1 MMNKYYTTFLTG
13 CFLLLAAPLL
23 AQQDLYHWR
32 VGAYVGSMTYYG
44 DLNTKILPGE
54 LAPEQLGLGVAIE
67 RVLSDDFSG
76 KLLYTQG
83 QFRANDR
90 TDNTFLERSLNAQ
103 TDIRDYSF
111 LLTYYLDNDRFLE
124 RKSFLSP
131 YLSLG
136 IGYTSFDVYGDL
148 LDAQGMPYHYWS
160 DNTIRSIAEG
170 APGAGQATIVEQDG
184 EYETE
189 LSGLQTEQSYSTE
202 TFNIPIALGLKFR
215 LGDRINLNLE
225 VMARYTFTDY
235 LDDVGGDYRS
245 EYSNDLQQLA
255 ANPTGREA
263 TQRGD
268 SPSINDF
275 YTFTSVSLHYNFS
288 RRDYVYR
295 APKIYATGDQVNLYT
310 VPEER
315 TEVVTRPDTVASV
328 DLEWNALMSE
338 EHTLSDSIRIV
349 PTTVGTDTFLT
360 VLQPRAI
367 DTTAIN
373 TLEDQPPALDTLANI
388 DLPDTLMGVE
398 ALMPLSDSLAISF
411 DQDSLQQDTLMH
423 VVRYNLDSLGEKIA
437 LDTVATLN
445 MAQPSDTL
453 ARMAD
458 SSTLVISPRSGN
470 TPRKLRI
477 TQPDTTQS
485 MVREPLM
492 DTLAVVRVSDTTTV
506 IPLSDSLS
514 LSVQSDTAGTTSKV
528 SVVQSKPDTVQE
540 EVPSSPVVST
550 QATPN
555 FDPRPTATDT
565 TSNLPET
572 GADTTSVLQETEV
585 DSTTSV
591 QESRISTVPRRTT
604 PARPPTRPDRTSTTP
619 SANNDSNTARL
630 ESQIEQLQRELQQ
643 LRAAQNAQRTPAP
656 SQRSANTP
664 QNQTSR
670 RATTSSPSSPP
681 ATTTKPQATTPKTST
696 TPTTKSS
703 TTTRTPTTTTS
714 PTTSGTNPARVG
726 VGVGADVAVVPA
738 ERAEQTEVADTVQ
751 LDSLNQRIDNF
762 SSYLESVSQKNDTSL
777 ANVAQEV
784 RRLRA
789 QLDSMQNTRNRPST
803 TQADSI
809 GQQLR
814 DLELQELRT
823 SEVFFKTASFS
834 VSNSSKERLQQT
846 ASFIKAHP
854 DVVVQLRGYTDA
866 MGDPERNQ
874 ILSRKRAQ
882 AVKDVL
888 VEYGV
893 EPQKITTRFFGADLS
908 LDRSEAAYARRV
920 EVIIEE

>member
-13 CFLLLAAPLL
+13 CLLLLAAPLL

-54 LAPEQLGLGVAIE
+54 FAPERLGLGVAVE

-76 KLLYTQG
+76 KLLYTRG
-83 QFRANDR
+83 QFRVNDR
-90 TDNTFLERSLNAQ
+90 TDDTFLERSLNAQ
-103 TDIRDYSF
+103 TDIQDYSF

-160 DNTIRSIAEG
+160 DNTIRSVAEN
-170 APGAGQATIVEQDG
+170 APDAGQAIVVGQDG

-235 LDDVGGDYRS
+235 LDDVGGNYRS
-245 EYSNDLQQLA
+245 EYSSDLQQLA

-315 TEVVTRPDTVASV
+315 TEVVTKPDTVASMDV
-328 DLEWNALMSE
+328 AWNSLLSE
-338 EHTLSDSIRIV
+338 EHTLSDSIRII

-360 VLQPRAI
+360 VLQPREM
-367 DTTAIN
+367 DTTAIQA
-373 TLEDQPPALDTLANI
+373 LQDQPPALDTLANI

-470 TPRKLRI
+470 APRKLRI
-477 TQPDTTQS
+477 TQPDTTQNII
-485 MVREPLM
+485 REPIM

-514 LSVQSDTAGTTSKV
+514 LSVQSDTTKTTSKV
-528 SVVQSKPDTVQE
+528 SVVQSKPDSVQE
-540 EVPSSPVVST
+540 ETLRAPVVST
-550 QATPN
+550 QAAPN

-565 TSNLPET
+565 TLSLPESDP
-572 GADTTSVLQETEV
+572 DTTGVPQETGV
-585 DSTTSV
+585 DSTASSLRQSNRNTPP
-591 QESRISTVPRRTT
+591 QRTT
-604 PARPPTRPDRTSTTP
+604 PARPPVRPDRTNTST
-619 SANNDSNTARL
+619 SATNNDSNTARL
-630 ESQIEQLQRELQQ
+630 ESQIVQLQRELQQ
-643 LRAAQNAQRTPAP
+643 VRAAQNAQRTTT
-656 SQRSANTP
+656 QRPTST
-664 QNQTSR
+664 QNPTSR
-670 RATTSSPSSPP
+670 RTTTTTPSSPP
-681 ATTTKPQATTPKTST
+681 TTATKAQPTTPKTST
-696 TPTTKSS
+696 TTTPTTKS
-703 TTTRTPTTTTS
+703 TTTRTPTTTAT
-714 PTTSGTNPARVG
+714 PTTGERNPAR

-738 ERAEQTEVADTVQ
+738 ENTEQSAEADTVQ

-762 SSYLESVSQKNDTSL
+762 SDYLESVSQKNDTSL

-789 QLDSMQNTRNRPST
+789 QLDSMQNTRSRPSI

-854 DVVVQLRGYTDA
+854 DVVVQLNGYTDA
-866 MGDPERNQ
+866 TGDPERNQ

>member
-1 MMNKYYTTFLTG
+1 MTNKYYTFFLIG
-13 CFLLLAAPLL
+13 CCWLLATPLL

-32 VGAYVGSMTYYG
+32 VGAYLGSMTYYG

-54 LAPEQLGLGVAIE
+54 LAPEQLALGVAVE
-67 RVLSDDFSG
+67 RVLSNDFSG
-76 KLLYTQG
+76 KLLYTRG
-83 QFRANDR
+83 QFRVNDR
-90 TDNTFLERSLNAQ
+90 TDDTFLERSLNAQ
-103 TDIRDYSF
+103 TDIQDYSF

-160 DNTIRSIAEG
+160 DYTIRSIAEN
-170 APGAGQATIVEQDG
+170 APGAGQATVVGQDG

-189 LSGLQTEQSYSTE
+189 LTGLRTEQSYPTE
-202 TFNIPIALGLKFR
+202 TFNIPLALGLKFR
-215 LGDRINLNLE
+215 IGDRINLNLE

-235 LDDVGGDYRS
+235 LDDVGGDYRA
-245 EYSNDLQQLA
+245 EYSSDLQQLA

-268 SPSINDF
+268 SPSVNDF

-295 APKIYATGDQVNLYT
+295 APKIYATGEEVNLYT

-328 DLEWNALMSE
+328 DLAWNSLMSE
-338 EHTLSDSIRIV
+338 EYTLSDSTRIV
-349 PTTVGTDTFLT
+349 PTTVGMDTFLT
-360 VLQPRAI
+360 VLRPREV

-373 TLEDQPPALDTLANI
+373 TLEEQPPAMDTLANI
-388 DLPDTLMGVE
+388 DLPDTLIGVE

-411 DQDSLQQDTLMH
+411 DQDSLQQDTIMH
-423 VVRYNLDSLGEKIA
+423 VVRYNLDSLGEKMA

-470 TPRKLRI
+470 APRKLRI
-477 TQPDTTQS
+477 MQPDTTQS

-492 DTLAVVRVSDTTTV
+492 DTLAVVKVSDTTTV

-514 LSVQSDTAGTTSKV
+514 LSVRSDTTKTTSKV
-528 SVVQSKPDTVQE
+528 SVVQLKPDTVQE
-540 EVPSSPVVST
+540 ETPSVPVVST
-550 QATPN
+550 QAAPS
-555 FDPRPTATDT
+555 FDPRPVATDT
-565 TSNLPET
+565 TATLSEP
-572 GADTTSVLQETEV
+572 DTTSVLQETGV
-585 DSTTSV
+585 DTTTSL
-591 QESRISTVPRRTT
+591 QESRASTVPQRS
-604 PARPPTRPDRTSTTP
+604 RPPTRPDRTSASP
-619 SANNDSNTARL
+619 ANANSNTARL
-630 ESQIEQLQRELQQ
+630 ESQIAQLQRELEQ
-643 LRAAQNAQRTPAP
+643 LRAAQNVQRIPA
-656 SQRSANTP
+656 STQRPANT

-670 RATTSSPSSPP
+670 RATTAARPSSPV
-681 ATTTKPQATTPKTST
+681 TKPQATPTSPGK
-696 TPTTKSS
+696 TPTARADSA
-703 TTTRTPTTTTS
+703 TRTPTPTTT
-714 PTTSGTNPARVG
+714 PPPTSGTNPARI
-726 VGVGADVAVVPA
+726 GVGADVAVVPA
-738 ERAEQTEVADTVQ
+738 ERAEQPEAADTVQ

-789 QLDSMQNTRNRPST
+789 QLDSMQNTRVRPSV
-803 TQADSI
+803 TQADVI

-823 SEVFFKTASFS
+823 SEVFFKTASSS
-834 VSNSSKERLQQT
+834 VSNSSKERLEQT
-846 ASFIKAHP
+846 ASFIEAHP

-866 MGDPERNQ
+866 TGDPERNQ

-888 VEYGV
+888 VGYGV

>member
-1 MMNKYYTTFLTG
+1 MTNKYYTFFLIG
-13 CFLLLAAPLL
+13 CCWLLATPLL

-54 LAPEQLGLGVAIE
+54 LAPEQLGLGVAVE
-67 RVLSDDFSG
+67 RVLSNDFSG
-76 KLLYTQG
+76 KLLYTRG
-83 QFRANDR
+83 QFRVNDR
-90 TDNTFLERSLNAQ
+90 TDDTFLERSLNAQ
-103 TDIRDYSF
+103 TDIQDYSF

-160 DNTIRSIAEG
+160 DYTIRSIAEG
-170 APGAGQATIVEQDG
+170 APGAGQAVIVEQDG

-189 LSGLQTEQSYSTE
+189 LTSLQTEQSYPTE

-245 EYSNDLQQLA
+245 EYSSDLQQLA

-263 TQRGD
+263 SQRGD

-295 APKIYATGDQVNLYT
+295 APRIYATGDEVNLYT

-328 DLEWNALMSE
+328 DLAWNSLMSE
-338 EHTLSDSIRIV
+338 GHTLSDSIRIV
-349 PTTVGTDTFLT
+349 PTTVGVDTFLT
-360 VLQPRAI
+360 VLRPREI
-367 DTTAIN
+367 DTTAVN
-373 TLEDQPPALDTLANI
+373 ALEDQPPALDTLATI

-411 DQDSLQQDTLMH
+411 DQDSLQQDTIMH
-423 VVRYNLDSLGEKIA
+423 VVRYNLDSLGEKMA

-470 TPRKLRI
+470 APRKIRI
-477 TQPDTTQS
+477 MQPDTTRS

-492 DTLAVVRVSDTTTV
+492 DTLAVVRVSDTTTI

-514 LSVQSDTAGTTSKV
+514 LSVQSDTARTTSKV
-528 SVVQSKPDTVQE
+528 SVVQSKPDTVQQE
-540 EVPSSPVVST
+540 APRTPVVST
-550 QATPN
+550 RAAPS

-565 TSNLPET
+565 TSAVPET
-572 GADTTSVLQETEV
+572 ESDTASVLQETEV
-585 DSTTSV
+585 DSTTSL
-591 QESRISTVPRRTT
+591 QESRIDTT
-604 PARPPTRPDRTSTTP
+604 PQRSRPPTRPDRTNTSTSP
-619 SANNDSNTARL
+619 ANTDANTARL
-630 ESQIEQLQRELQQ
+630 ESQIAQLQRELQQ

-656 SQRSANTP
+656 AQRPANT

-670 RATTSSPSSPP
+670 RATTSSPTSPP
-681 ATTTKPQATTPKTST
+681 ATTTKPQATTPKTSKAT
-696 TPTTKSS
+696 APTTRADS
-703 TTTRTPTTTTS
+703 TRRTTITTA
-714 PTTSGTNPARVG
+714 PARSGTNPARVG
-726 VGVGADVAVVPA
+726 IGADVAVVPA
-738 ERAEQTEVADTVQ
+738 RAEQPDAADTVQ

-809 GQQLR
+809 EQQLR
-814 DLELQELRT
+814 NLELQELRT

-854 DVVVQLRGYTDA
+854 DVVVQLKGYTDA

-920 EVIIEE
+920 EVVIEE